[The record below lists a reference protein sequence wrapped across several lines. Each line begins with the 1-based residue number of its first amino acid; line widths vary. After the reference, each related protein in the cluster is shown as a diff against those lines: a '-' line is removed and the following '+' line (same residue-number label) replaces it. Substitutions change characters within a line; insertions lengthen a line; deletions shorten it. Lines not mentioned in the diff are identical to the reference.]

1 MVTFLP
7 KMVLKIFKSLAKI
20 RFTINA
26 DRNKVKDL
34 IRAAF
39 DFEVNNIY
47 SLFLRRKHRYS
58 FIICKIID

>member
-1 MVTFLP
+1 
-7 KMVLKIFKSLAKI
+7 MVLKIFKSLAKI

-39 DFEVNNIY
+39 DFEVNSIY

>member
-1 MVTFLP
+1 
-7 KMVLKIFKSLAKI
+7 MVLKIFKSLAKI

-47 SLFLRRKHRYS
+47 SLFLRRKHR
-58 FIICKIID
+58 

>member
-1 MVTFLP
+1 MVIFLP

-47 SLFLRRKHRYS
+47 SLFLRRKHRHS